1 MSIKANSKS
10 GFKKLV
16 DRKVQR
22 YKFQEC
28 GHYFTTQEKFHHLS
42 QGKIE
47 LIHKMYE
54 EKGEQRKI
62 TRILGIS
69 LKAVQHHLK
78 KKMKQTIE
86 FYQESI
92 QEIRDSLS
100 FEYSVMDELFELEL
114 DLPKVQRVYSD
125 DAFAYNT
132 MYAEKSIQ
140 GKGAMTNKI
149 ENLNSQLRDK
159 ISYLVRKTKAHA
171 KSAEWLDYRLA
182 IFFNAKNLRL
192 YG

>member
-1 MSIKANSKS
+1 
-10 GFKKLV
+10 
-16 DRKVQR
+16 
-22 YKFQEC
+22 
-28 GHYFTTQEKFHHLS
+28 
-42 QGKIE
+42 
-47 LIHKMYE
+47 
-54 EKGEQRKI
+54 
-62 TRILGIS
+62 
-69 LKAVQHHLK
+69 
-78 KKMKQTIE
+78 MKQTIE

-92 QEIRDSLS
+92 QKIRDSLS
-100 FEYSVMDELFELEL
+100 FEHSVMDELFTFVGTKSNKYYVWAAIAYTKTGKPFYFYRLCKQRTIDELFELEL

-125 DAFAYNT
+125 EAFAYDT